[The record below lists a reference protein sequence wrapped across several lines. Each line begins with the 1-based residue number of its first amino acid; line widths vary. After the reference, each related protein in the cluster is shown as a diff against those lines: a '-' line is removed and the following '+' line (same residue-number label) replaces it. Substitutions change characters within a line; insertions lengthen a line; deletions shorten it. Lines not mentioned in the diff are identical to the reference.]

1 LVALSLTVVS
11 GLLFGLIPAR
21 NVSRTDPLQAMKG
34 GTVDATPLR
43 RIALR
48 DLLLGGQIVIC
59 TVLVTASVVS
69 VRAMVRVLHTPF
81 GFQPHGALL
90 AEIDLREAEPG
101 GDAPLE
107 KTKAII
113 DALRDISGVTAVGTL
128 SKPPFTGGL
137 RGIPVFQPG
146 TTEFTLNNSVLA
158 SLALTISPDFF
169 EAARSRLMAGR
180 DFSWNDTNKA
190 PRVAIVNE
198 TFARKMWGDAPAIG
212 QHFIFREQLR
222 EVVGV
227 VEDGKYLEIHE
238 PPQPMLY
245 LPLSQN
251 EQANTVFVVR
261 SQQPAKEMVPAIE
274 HALNTIEPNSPVTV
288 QSWSN
293 ALAGPLF
300 PARVA
305 TIALGVMGGLASI
318 LAVTGIFG
326 IAMYNVSRRMKE
338 LGIRVALGARAR
350 DVLNAALGRPIM
362 LLGVGSLAG
371 LLVSS
376 LSGWLLEQ
384 IVYQANPRDPVIL
397 IAVVLTMAVL
407 GIVASAI
414 PALRAIAV
422 DPSKL
427 LREE

>member
-1 LVALSLTVVS
+1 
-11 GLLFGLIPAR
+11 LL
-21 NVSRTDPLQAMKG
+21 
-34 GTVDATPLR
+34 
-43 RIALR
+43 
-48 DLLLGGQIVIC
+48 
-59 TVLVTASVVS
+59 TASLVS
-69 VRAMVRVLHTPF
+69 VQAMVRVLHTSL

-90 AEIDLREAEPG
+90 AEIDLRETEPG
-101 GDAPLE
+101 GDASLE
-107 KTKAII
+107 KTEAMIN
-113 DALRDISGVTAVGTL
+113 ALRNVSGVTAVGTL

-137 RGIPVFQPG
+137 RGIPVFRPG
-146 TTEFTLNNSVLA
+146 ITEFTLNNSVLA

-169 EAARSRLMAGR
+169 EAAHTRLVAGR

-212 QHFIFREQLR
+212 QHFIFLEQLK

-238 PPQPMLY
+238 SAQPMIY
-245 LPLSQN
+245 IPLSQN

-261 SQQPAKEMVPAIE
+261 SKRPAKEMVPAIE
-274 HALNTIEPNSPVTV
+274 HALNTIEPNAPLTV

-305 TIALGVMGGLASI
+305 TIALGFMGALASI

-350 DVLNAALGRPIM
+350 HVLNAALGRPIM
-362 LLGVGSLAG
+362 LLGVGSLVG
-371 LLVSS
+371 ILVSS
-376 LSGWLLEQ
+376 LSGRLLEQ
-384 IVYQANPRDPVIL
+384 IVYEANPRDPVIL
-397 IAVVLTMAVL
+397 IAVVLMMVLL
-407 GIVASAI
+407 GIAASAI
-414 PALRAIAV
+414 PALRAIAI